1 MRNGISKQA
10 VMWLICLF
18 SVIGHAISYAD
29 ENSPPAYVPDAKKES
44 AWLFGLNRTYDE
56 WFVDQKSVHVQD
68 PYTWVYTEAF
78 AKDFGMPDRWIDKG
92 LTGADAL
99 AFRTG
104 TAFPL
109 CGWNGKK
116 DACHASPT
124 CILEMYF
131 NRKSNPL
138 PWGEKIRWTDLQFNQ
153 TSVWTLGSL
162 RAVNRVESVNIGPK
176 SPLSDPESG
185 EELFW
190 WYEWESREKS
200 GGVGRIMSYD
210 RSVFENYSLIIINI
224 GCERDE
230 YAGLNLRPNPRA
242 GISKRSLLSIKF
254 PKSWRDRIRSTM
266 TDIRERQGAFFK
278 QKFEELKSSSN

>member
-1 MRNGISKQA
+1 MRDWISKQV

-18 SVIGHAISYAD
+18 GVISHSIGYAE

-56 WFVDQKSVHVQD
+56 WFVEQKSVHVQD

-104 TAFPL
+104 IAFPQ

-116 DACHASPT
+116 DACHANPT

-138 PWGEKIRWTDLQFNQ
+138 PWNDRIRWTDFQFNQ
-153 TSVWTLGSL
+153 TSVWTLGAL
-162 RAVNRVESVNIGPK
+162 RAVNRSESINIGRR
-176 SPLSDPESG
+176 SPLSDPITG
-185 EELFW
+185 HELFW
-190 WYEWESREKS
+190 WYEWVSPRAS
-200 GGVGRIMSYD
+200 GGGARILSYD
-210 RSVFENYSLIIINI
+210 RSVFENYSLIIVNI

-230 YAGLNLRPNPRA
+230 YAGLQLRPNPRLDQ
-242 GISKRSLLSIKF
+242 SKTSFLSIKF
-254 PKSWRDRIRSTM
+254 PKSWRDRIKPIM
-266 TDIRERQGAFFK
+266 TEVEDRQGAFFK
-278 QKFEELKSSSN
+278 KKFEELKCSSN